1 MIYHIETYNASRRPE
16 NCYSSR
22 VPGRFLT
29 GTTILARD
37 IWRGQTNLEGDVVV
51 AEIRQLHRAR
61 DLLLQLNCS
70 TKTAD
75 EDHGPIDPRRSK
87 ENQRKKEIFFR
98 EGEDNGRYRYGG
110 LQGKRSSMGSMRR
123 SSPAGAGPGEA
134 IAEGWGTQREISVSG
149 RWVRRREVVEGR
161 EKRRNEEI
169 KKRNTDLALV
179 FVPTFV
185 FVIAGRQSA
194 LHTLTTLRVHL
205 FMQQKKYADNVRH
218 FADSY
223 LSFFA

>member
-87 ENQRKKEIFFR
+87 ENQRKK
-98 EGEDNGRYRYGG
+98 
-110 LQGKRSSMGSMRR
+110 KRSFS
-123 SSPAGAGPGEA
+123 E
-134 IAEGWGTQREISVSG
+134 
-149 RWVRRREVVEGR
+149 R
-161 EKRRNEEI
+161 EKITGAYR
-169 KKRNTDLALV
+169 
-179 FVPTFV
+179 
-185 FVIAGRQSA
+185 GS
-194 LHTLTTLRVHL
+194 
-205 FMQQKKYADNVRH
+205 
-218 FADSY
+218 
-223 LSFFA
+223 